1 MENQSKLQQRRDR
14 IANIKI
20 GLKEMPIMKQIAT
33 QVEQKIE
40 KNRTR
45 RASMAID
52 KELSVSNV
60 LSDSD
65 LDSSE
70 KYPSL
75 FLDKYELGDKI
86 GEGAHGIVKKCF
98 CKLTGKLYAVKTF
111 GLDR

>member
-1 MENQSKLQQRRDR
+1 MENQLKVQQRRDK

-45 RASMAID
+45 RASMVID
-52 KELSVSNV
+52 KELCLSNI

-65 LDSSE
+65 LDS
-70 KYPSL
+70 
-75 FLDKYELGDKI
+75 
-86 GEGAHGIVKKCF
+86 C
-98 CKLTGKLYAVKTF
+98 
-111 GLDR
+111 